1 MARPKLSRY
10 RAKRDFSRTAEPS
23 GTGRRGS
30 HSAGLRFVVQKHA
43 ARRLHYDLRLELDGV
58 FKSWAIT
65 REPSLDPAHKRLAVQ
80 VEDHPL
86 EYGDFE
92 GTIPRGEY
100 GGGTVR
106 IWDRGIWAPLPG
118 TSPRAGLKAGIVKFV
133 LKGSRLKGE
142 WVLVRMKSDR
152 NGGKRK
158 NWLLIKHRDATPSR
172 TAMARQCHRVRNPH
186 LESRQAAL
194 ARRRRLMAGDQARSC
209 AVLRVDR
216 TLDARITWSVD
227 PAPSLRAPNGIGGPR
242 FFQRH
247 ALAGTSSLIE
257 QVRIP
262 GDRRPYLQID
272 RIEGLIAVAQ
282 MGGIELHPWNC
293 EPGSPDIPGRLVFD
307 LDPAPNV
314 NFSRVVQAA
323 HEVRERLEALGMAAF
338 CRTTG
343 GKGLHVVTPLA
354 QPGRGRMN
362 WTVAKDFAKA
372 LCAQMAADAPDRYV
386 VTSSKAAR
394 SGMIFL
400 DYLRNG
406 AKASAIA
413 PLSPRAREGAL
424 VAMPLNWKQVR
435 NGLDPARFTVRTALK
450 LIAKN
455 LAWADYEVS
464 KRPLPRDFPGMTTR
478 PTTDRHASRI
488 RVR

>member
-1 MARPKLSRY
+1 MARPKLSPY

-30 HSAGLRFVVQKHA
+30 HSAALRFVVQKHA

-65 REPSLDPAHKRLAVQ
+65 REPSLDPADKRLAVQ

-100 GGGTVR
+100 GAGTVR
-106 IWDRGIWAPLPG
+106 IWDRGTWAPLPDA
-118 TSPRAGLKAGIVKFV
+118 SPRAGLKAGVLKFV
-133 LKGSRLKGE
+133 LKGRRLKGE

-152 NGGKRK
+152 DGAKRK
-158 NWLLIKHRDATPSR
+158 KWLLIKHRDR
-172 TAMARQCHRVRNPH
+172 DAREDCD
-186 LESRQAAL
+186 
-194 ARRRRLMAGDQARSC
+194 ARRGAVVLGIAISHPDKPLWPDAGDSRP
-209 AVLRVDR
+209 V
-216 TLDARITWSVD
+216 TKLDLAHYLETAGPWMLGHLKGR
-227 PAPSLRAPNGIGGPR
+227 PCSLVRAPGGIGGPR

-247 ALAGTSSLIE
+247 AVAGTSRFIDR
-257 QVRIP
+257 VRIP
-262 GDRRPYLQID
+262 GDRSPYLQID

-293 EPGSPDIPGRLVFD
+293 EPGKPDIPGRLVFD

-314 NFSRVVQAA
+314 EFSRVVEAA
-323 HEVRERLEALGMAAF
+323 QEVRQRLEALGMVAF

-343 GKGLHVVTPLA
+343 GHGLHVLTPLA

-362 WTVAKDFAKA
+362 WTVAREFAKA
-372 LCAQMAADAPDRYV
+372 LCTQMAADASDRYV
-386 VTSSKAAR
+386 VTSSKSAR

-413 PLSPRAREGAL
+413 SLSPRARQGAP
-424 VAMPLNWKQVR
+424 VAMPLNWNQVR
-435 NGLDPARFTVRTALK
+435 DGLDPARFTIRTALPLLVK
-450 LIAKN
+450 SR
-455 LAWADYEVS
+455 AWAHYEDS
-464 KRPLPRDFPGMTTR
+464 KRALPRKYPGI
-478 PTTDRHASRI
+478 PSE
-488 RVR
+488 